1 VDRFVV
7 ISGCSGGGKSTLL
20 AELARRGYAVI
31 EEPGRRIVREELAG
45 SGASLPWIDGA
56 AFARRAIAMALADRE
71 DARRMPG
78 WVFFDRGLVDA
89 ASALQHVTGEPAPD
103 RIAPHHYHRRVFF
116 TPPWPEIYATDG
128 ERHHDL
134 QDAIVEYDR
143 LLRDYLQLGYEVITL
158 PKVAVS
164 ERADLI
170 LETLGPHASF
180 QLPVSSSQRGL

>member
-1 VDRFVV
+1 MDRFVV

-45 SGASLPWIDGA
+45 TGASLPWIDGA

-89 ASALQHVTGEPAPD
+89 ASALQHVTGEPAVD

-116 TPPWPEIYATDG
+116 TPPWPEIYATEG

-143 LLRDYLQLGYEVITL
+143 LLRDYPRLGYEVITV

-170 LETLGPHASF
+170 LETLGPRASF

>member
-45 SGASLPWIDGA
+45 TGASLPWIDGA

-89 ASALQHVTGEPAPD
+89 ASALQHVTGEPAVD

-116 TPPWPEIYATDG
+116 TPPWPEIYATEG

-143 LLRDYLQLGYEVITL
+143 LLRDYPRLGYEVITV